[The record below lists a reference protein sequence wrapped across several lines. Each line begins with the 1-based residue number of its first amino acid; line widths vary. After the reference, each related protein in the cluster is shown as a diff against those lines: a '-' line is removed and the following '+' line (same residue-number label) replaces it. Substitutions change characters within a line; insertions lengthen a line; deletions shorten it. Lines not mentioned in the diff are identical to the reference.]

1 MIKKLDLNQL
11 MAALHELDDELDGKT
26 VIVRAVGG
34 FALAW
39 HNVRADGLT
48 ADIDSLTDDFPA
60 DVRKAIAEVGE
71 RRGMD
76 KWWLNNDVAAD
87 DAQWIIDSYGLS
99 WELVDDGFRNI
110 ALYVAD
116 LESLLKLK
124 LAACEDGALSGRTR
138 DLDDTIKLLLALGL
152 TKERFKREY
161 SYMQEEQPNA
171 FRMICSAM
179 W

>member
-11 MAALHELDDELDGKT
+11 MAALHELDGELDGKT

-39 HNVRADGLT
+39 HNVRSDGLT
-48 ADIDSLTDDFPA
+48 ADVDSLTDDYSP
-60 DVRKAIAEVGE
+60 DVQKAIAKVGE
-71 RRGMD
+71 RRGLD

-99 WELVDDGFRNI
+99 WELVDDGFSKI
-110 ALYVAD
+110 VLYVAD
-116 LESLLKLK
+116 LESLLTLK
-124 LAACEDGALSGRTR
+124 LVACEDGALSGRTH
-138 DLDDTIKLLLALGL
+138 DLDDTIKLLIALDF
-152 TKERFKREY
+152 TKEKFKREC
-161 SYMQEEQPNA
+161 SYMREEQPNA
-171 FRMICSAM
+171 FRMICNAM